1 VGLDPQRVRHA
12 QGGDQVAFGQLV
24 EAELD
29 RLYAMAVL
37 VLHDPTL
44 AEDAVQETLVR
55 AWRSLP
61 RLRDPDL
68 FEAWLRRVCVHACI
82 DAARAERHRRT
93 ERELPLEMPGA
104 ADLETMTAERDS
116 VTRAFLTLSCAHRA
130 AFVLRH
136 YYGHSVAEVA
146 DALHVP
152 LGTAKSRIHY
162 AEQAMA
168 RAMDADAAWATVGG
182 AA

>member
-1 VGLDPQRVRHA
+1 MDPELIRLA
-12 QGGDQVAFGQLV
+12 QGGDRVAFGRIA

-29 RLYAMAVL
+29 RLYALAVL

-61 RLRDPDL
+61 RLREPDR
-68 FEAWLRRVCVHACI
+68 FDAWLRRVCVHACI
-82 DAARAERHRRT
+82 DAARAGRHRRT
-93 ERELPLEMPGA
+93 ERELPLELPEPG
-104 ADLETMTAERDS
+104 DLETLTAERDA
-116 VTRAFLTLSCAHRA
+116 VTRAFLALSPAHRA

-136 YYGHSVAEVA
+136 YHGRSVAEVA